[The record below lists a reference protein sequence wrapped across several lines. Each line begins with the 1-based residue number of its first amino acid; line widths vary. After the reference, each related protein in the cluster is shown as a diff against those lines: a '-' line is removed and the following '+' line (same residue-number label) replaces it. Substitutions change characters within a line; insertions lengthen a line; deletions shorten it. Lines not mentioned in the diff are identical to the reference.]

1 MLACMSCCCFSY
13 VGGVHCVVNV
23 SPVLP
28 PPQSSY
34 ASYAS
39 HMLWFATART
49 LLKDSQC
56 MQFCRKTLT
65 AIMQKQECLE
75 IVGVRRW

>member
-1 MLACMSCCCFSY
+1 MLACMSCCFSY

-28 PPQSSY
+28 PPPPLVLLCLPH
-34 ASYAS
+34 AVVR
-39 HMLWFATART
+39 HGRT

-75 IVGVRRW
+75 VVDVRT